1 MRVSLVWFVC
11 STSRRWADKRKR
23 TSLSLPSNC
32 VFLSFYDTRKSNENN
47 AQLILQKPASLEA
60 SEIKRINNWWL
71 NKRMI
76 SGDDGVTLS
85 SSQWAEQSL
94 GCNRQSYFNLF
105 KLCSPFLA
113 ISLSSCV
120 TSDQIL
126 LLQLSTILS
135 GLFCILRMP
144 ALMVLLLFCVFY
156 LAKLLYYLFNFKEI
170 VLALEFL
177 NHQFS

>member
-1 MRVSLVWFVC
+1 
-11 STSRRWADKRKR
+11 
-23 TSLSLPSNC
+23 
-32 VFLSFYDTRKSNENN
+32 
-47 AQLILQKPASLEA
+47 
-60 SEIKRINNWWL
+60 
-71 NKRMI
+71 MI
-76 SGDDGVTLS
+76 SGDGGVTLS

-135 GLFCILRMP
+135 GLFCILRMS
-144 ALMVLLLFCVFY
+144 ALMVLLLLSFSVFY
-156 LAKLLYYLFNFKEI
+156 LTKLLYSLFNFKEI

-177 NHQFS
+177 NHQFG